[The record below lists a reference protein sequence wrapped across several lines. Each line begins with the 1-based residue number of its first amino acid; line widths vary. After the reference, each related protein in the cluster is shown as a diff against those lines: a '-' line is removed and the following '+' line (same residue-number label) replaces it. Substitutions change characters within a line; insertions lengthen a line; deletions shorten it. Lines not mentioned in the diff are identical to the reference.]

1 MLTVNEEAL
10 STFILMIVL
19 LTVMPGPNGALLLKT
34 VPKWGRRAGIY
45 NLIGIVSAFTLH
57 GAFSVLGVSA
67 LILSSPPAFLV
78 VKFLGAMYLIYLGVT
93 SLWQAFNQQPVTQ
106 SRLVTDKSTRN
117 RQITSLLLEGLLT
130 NLLNPKISMFY
141 LAVFPQF
148 ISLDSNPVTK
158 SIILVAIHSII
169 VTLWFSFVII
179 TVSSVTPVLSSGKFK
194 QFLQGMVGSLML
206 WFGYHLLIYHQ

>member
-1 MLTVNEEAL
+1 MDEETL

-34 VPKWGRRAGIY
+34 VPKLGRRAGIY
-45 NLIGIVSAFTLH
+45 NLIGIVFAFTLH

-67 LILSSPPAFLV
+67 LILSSPLAFLV
-78 VKFLGAMYLIYLGVT
+78 VKFLGAMYLIYLGLT
-93 SLWQAFNQQPVTQ
+93 SLWQAFKNQPVAKPV
-106 SRLVTDKSTRN
+106 LATDKSTRN
-117 RQITSLLLEGLLT
+117 RQVTGLLLEGLLT

-158 SIILVAIHSII
+158 SIILVAIHSTI
-169 VTLWFSFVII
+169 VTLWFLFVII
-179 TVSSVTPVLSSGKFK
+179 AVSSVTCALSSGRFK